1 MAINE
6 KVIKDYPIP
15 AFYESTKAI
24 LGQMANNIYKIN
36 INSEKGT
43 GFFTKIP
50 INDKLIIPG
59 LITNYHVINK
69 EYLDKKNEIAVNL
82 YNNEENINKDESKK
96 IKVKNKVIYYNE
108 IYDVTIIELDENED
122 GKYEYLELDENIL
135 NKNKI
140 SEYIGNSI
148 YILQYPC
155 YYDKQKLGVS
165 YGIIKNRFE
174 DKEYD
179 FSHYCCTEYGSSGS
193 PILNI

>member
-108 IYDVTIIELDENED
+108 IYDVTIIELDENQD
-122 GKYEYLELDENIL
+122 GKYEYLEL
-135 NKNKI
+135 
-140 SEYIGNSI
+140 G
-148 YILQYPC
+148 
-155 YYDKQKLGVS
+155 
-165 YGIIKNRFE
+165 
-174 DKEYD
+174 
-179 FSHYCCTEYGSSGS
+179 
-193 PILNI
+193 